1 MYVYLSRLRPV
12 SIGTYPKPGMERF
25 ENWDRRMEDKQT
37 GIMAWGKL
45 YYSRELTEKEVH
57 SYDLYYCE
65 SESIDTDGGMVY
77 TTPEEQQE
85 GVSAMPRKFT
95 QKQLEYIA
103 DYDRENTVQV
113 KLKLNTKTDSDI
125 LERLASVPNKQGYI
139 KALIRADMRK

>member
-1 MYVYLSRLRPV
+1 
-12 SIGTYPKPGMERF
+12 
-25 ENWDRRMEDKQT
+25 
-37 GIMAWGKL
+37 
-45 YYSRELTEKEVH
+45 
-57 SYDLYYCE
+57 
-65 SESIDTDGGMVY
+65 MVY

-125 LERLASVPNKQGYI
+125 LEQLASVPNKQGYI
-139 KALIRADMRK
+139 KALIRADMRRS